1 MLDMEYEWDP
11 KKAELNRRK
20 HGVDFADAVLA
31 LEDGQALTIPDPFSD
46 EEERFISIG
55 ADPSGSLLVV
65 VHTWRGDRFRLISA
79 RRATSRERRHY
90 EG

>member
-1 MLDMEYEWDP
+1 MEYEWDP

-20 HGVDFADAVLA
+20 HGVDFADAVLT

-65 VHTWRGDRFRLISA
+65 FHTWRGDRIRLISA

>member
-1 MLDMEYEWDP
+1 MDYEWDP

-55 ADPSGSLLVV
+55 ADPSGSLLLVV
-65 VHTWRGDRFRLISA
+65 YT
-79 RRATSRERRHY
+79 
-90 EG
+90 